1 MRKSVF
7 AAVFAV
13 MTGLAGAQEVKLLE
27 DIPAEPESARAV
39 QAGDE
44 PQIIMPSEEKPAA
57 EVKPAPEPAKPAAP
71 KKTVKAAVK
80 KAAKK
85 PVAEA
90 AKPAPAPAAVKP
102 AEKSAPAA
110 AKPSEKAAPAAAP
123 VKPAPAAVKPVEKTA
138 AANPAPAVKAA
149 APKVAPAAKPAQK
162 TPEPVKPAASPV
174 QPPPVPATA
183 EPVRKPEAPA
193 GFVVPKTHTVSNG
206 DTLWD
211 LSNKYYSDP
220 FKWGRIYNA
229 NLGVVSNP
237 DRIYPKNELIIPD
250 LTEEL
255 RPEVAKPVV
264 ITGGETVKEADLS
277 SVEIEQPAEEAP
289 AYTAPRPAA
298 PAAAELKE
306 ALAAY
311 DRNDLSE
318 EMPEHQKE
326 WASGVKIVPESWRE
340 DGVIKARETGEDDS
354 MEDSLSLSGAMV
366 RVAMSGSS
374 TVKRGDRLTV
384 YLKGS
389 DAFDN
394 NGKKLGRE
402 VQRAG
407 TLEVVEADGANVRAR
422 VIDSVTGIYK
432 GYVVKKK

>member
-1 MRKSVF
+1 
-7 AAVFAV
+7 

-27 DIPAEPESARAV
+27 DIPAEPERASAV

-57 EVKPAPEPAKPAAP
+57 EVKPEVEPAKPAAP
-71 KKTVKAAVK
+71 QKPAKAAVK

-85 PVAEA
+85 PAVAA
-90 AKPAPAPAAVKP
+90 AKPAPAPEKSAPAAATAAPAPAAVKP
-102 AEKSAPAA
+102 AEKAAPVAAPAAPVPAA
-110 AKPSEKAAPAAAP
+110 AKPAEKTEAA
-123 VKPAPAAVKPVEKTA
+123 KPV
-138 AANPAPAVKAA
+138 PAVKKA
-149 APKVAPAAKPAQK
+149 APKVQAAAKPAQK
-162 TPEPVKPAASPV
+162 TSEPVKPAASPV
-174 QPPPVPATA
+174 QPPPVPAA
-183 EPVRKPEAPA
+183 ANPVRKPEAPA

-264 ITGGETVKEADLS
+264 ITGGETVKEAGLS
-277 SVEIEQPAEEAP
+277 SAEIEQPAEEAP
-289 AYTAPRPAA
+289 AYTAPRPAT

-340 DGVIKARETGEDDS
+340 DGVIRARETGEDDS
-354 MEDSLSLSGAMV
+354 MEDSLSMSGAMV
-366 RVAMSGSS
+366 RVSMSGSS
-374 TVKRGDRLTV
+374 AVKRGDRLTV

-422 VIDSVTGIYK
+422 VMDSVTGIYK